1 MILPQFCNFEAVTAN
16 LSLPVFFLSE
26 IGEENTVGIQ
36 NKSVIARNI
45 IALKKDH
52 CYKLLKYFS
61 FISAVNPNLH
71 CALCGLFDL

>member
-1 MILPQFCNFEAVTAN
+1 MILPQFCNFQAVTAN

-26 IGEENTVGIQ
+26 IGEENKVGIQ
-36 NKSVIARNI
+36 NKSVIARSI

-52 CYKLLKYFS
+52 CCKVFKNFFS

-71 CALCGLFDL
+71 CALCGLLL